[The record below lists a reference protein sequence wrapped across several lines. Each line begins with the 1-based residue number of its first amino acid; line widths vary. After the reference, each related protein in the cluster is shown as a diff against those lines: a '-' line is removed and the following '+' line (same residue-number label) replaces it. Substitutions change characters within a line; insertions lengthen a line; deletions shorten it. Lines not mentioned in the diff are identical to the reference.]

1 MDEKRFQELLN
12 KETLTL
18 EEKKELETFLNE
30 MKKCSFKG

>member
-1 MDEKRFQELLN
+1 MNEKRFQELLN

>member
-12 KETLTL
+12 KEELTL
-18 EEKKELETFLNE
+18 EEKKELEAFLKE

>member
-18 EEKKELETFLNE
+18 EEKKELETFLSE
-30 MKKCSFKG
+30 MKKWSFKG